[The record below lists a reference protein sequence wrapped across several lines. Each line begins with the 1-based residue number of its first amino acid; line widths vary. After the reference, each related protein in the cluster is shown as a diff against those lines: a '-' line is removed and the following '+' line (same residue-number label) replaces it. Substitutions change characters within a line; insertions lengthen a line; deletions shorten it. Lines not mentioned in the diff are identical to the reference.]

1 MARTAAY
8 GKPRGSYNPAE
19 KRRALLASALRLFEE
34 KGYHATSVEDI
45 VTEAGMTK
53 GALYHL
59 FSGKEEILQ
68 KLQEE
73 YIDDRLE
80 NFERIL
86 RNHSSPVDRL
96 RQLILESVTA
106 ITQFR
111 SHVIIFAQERRFLTE
126 DRFAAIK
133 TKRDRLD
140 ALYESIIQQGIDD
153 GVFDSRLQPR
163 IVSFG
168 ILGMLTSAYSWF
180 RPEGPLTAAEVAD
193 QFAEIVLNGLLADGA
208 DGGGGQ
214 TVMDDPDG

>member
-8 GKPRGSYNPAE
+8 GKLRGSYNPAE
-19 KRRALLASALRLFEE
+19 KRRALLASALKLFEE

-86 RNHSSPVDRL
+86 QNHTSPVDRL
-96 RQLILESVTA
+96 RQLIQESLIAVA
-106 ITQFR
+106 QFR

-126 DRFAAIK
+126 ERFATIK
-133 TKRDRLD
+133 AKRDKLD
-140 ALYESIIQQGIDD
+140 ALYESIIRQGIEE
-153 GVFDSRLQPR
+153 GVFNPRLQPR

-180 RPEGPLTAAEVAD
+180 RPEGPLTAAEVAE
-193 QFAEIVLNGLLADGA
+193 QFAELVLNGLLADAPAG
-208 DGGGGQ
+208 
-214 TVMDDPDG
+214 DD